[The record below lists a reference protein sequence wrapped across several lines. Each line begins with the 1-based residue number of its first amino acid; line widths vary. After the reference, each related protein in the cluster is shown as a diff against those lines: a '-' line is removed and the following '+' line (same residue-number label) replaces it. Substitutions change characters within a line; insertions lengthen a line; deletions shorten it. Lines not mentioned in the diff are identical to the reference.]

1 MKISV
6 QNLGPIK
13 EGTIDL
19 SKNLTVFCGPNGT
32 GKTFISILTHEY
44 YFLSNGFV
52 GLKITEI
59 EKYKILNEQI
69 NKKAKEGG
77 NLEIEVDIQSLE
89 SLKNELINLLNRK
102 ITLKNIYGLNDFQ
115 IDNFTKDLKID
126 IQQENF

>member
-32 GKTFISILTHEY
+32 GKTFMSMLIHEY
-44 YFLSNGFV
+44 YFLSNGFA
-52 GLKITEI
+52 GMKITEI

-77 NLEIEVDIQSLE
+77 NLEIELDLQSLE
-89 SLKNELINLLNRK
+89 SLKNEL
-102 ITLKNIYGLNDFQ
+102 Y
-115 IDNFTKDLKID
+115 
-126 IQQENF
+126 